1 MLKNKEYIGMSDV
14 INHDQN
20 LKKLKN
26 DIESVLKS
34 QGVSID
40 SKTHLNIQRM
50 TILVGNYCLD
60 NVKDIYIPEKAP
72 CNIKQVKFNEDQSH
86 AEILF
91 KTNSAICKKDGFD
104 TFFAIVFDVDD
115 RDEEPSLKYQTK
127 VFKVRIGMNM
137 EYVLMDEIKDINT
150 LLFPGTLKVAGYEL

>member
-60 NVKDIYIPEKAP
+60 NVKDIYP
-72 CNIKQVKFNEDQSH
+72 
-86 AEILF
+86 
-91 KTNSAICKKDGFD
+91 
-104 TFFAIVFDVDD
+104 
-115 RDEEPSLKYQTK
+115 
-127 VFKVRIGMNM
+127 
-137 EYVLMDEIKDINT
+137 
-150 LLFPGTLKVAGYEL
+150 